1 MNHKCLRYNS
11 EGDGDKSFF
20 IFEKTHVFDI
30 LHISYKQCIV
40 NQVKNNVVY
49 MHESLNYI
57 PQLYF
62 GIAYI
67 FCKKFIRLGFMQ
79 FKLTFQMTVSCNHN
93 YYFIEMR
100 PYRWSRLFV
109 Y

>member
-1 MNHKCLRYNS
+1 MVKVMVTSH
-11 EGDGDKSFF
+11 FF
-20 IFEKTHVFDI
+20 FEKTHVFDI
-30 LHISYKQCIV
+30 LHISYKQYIV

-67 FCKKFIRLGFMQ
+67 FCKKNY
-79 FKLTFQMTVSCNHN
+79 TFRFHAVQTYLPNDC
-93 YYFIEMR
+93 E
-100 PYRWSRLFV
+100 L
-109 Y
+109 